1 MIIDTSGLSLVGRES
16 ELAVITDFLVRAAR
30 GGGTLRL
37 HGEPGIGKTALLDA
51 AVSTT
56 SAAST
61 RVVRAEGVEH
71 ASSTISSG
79 LNQVRLPLSGA
90 ARHLQDRLLAAVPGR
105 RPCRDH
111 AGRGLPN
118 SRHPQPRA
126 NAIAERFSRSRTCW
140 VVHAPVGIST
150 LRRECLDPGSGGVGG
165 SAAAMLVVP
174 ARRSAAWL
182 APRVGPSA
190 GDETGVYC

>member
-1 MIIDTSGLSLVGRES
+1 MTIDTSGLSLVGRES

-56 SAAST
+56 SAANT

-79 LNQVRLPLSGA
+79 LNQVLLPLSGGLELLSPAHRDALAVALGLAGGDLADRSRVAHA
-90 ARHLQDRLLAAVPGR
+90 ARP
-105 RPCRDH
+105 
-111 AGRGLPN
+111 
-118 SRHPQPRA
+118 PRA
-126 NAIAERFSRSRTCW
+126 
-140 VVHAPVGIST
+140 ST
-150 LRRECLDPGSGGVGG
+150 
-165 SAAAMLVVP
+165 
-174 ARRSAAWL
+174 ARRSTPGTPGNTAHPAGTSKPSS
-182 APRVGPSA
+182 APTGNRPSSPTLRPVTA
-190 GDETGVYC
+190 TT

>member
-30 GGGTLRL
+30 GGGVLRL

-79 LNQVRLPLSGA
+79 LNQVLLPLSGGRSSPTRSPARSGAGA
-90 ARHLQDRLLAAVPGR
+90 ATMP
-105 RPCRDH
+105 RPCWPWTTEFSAPTT
-111 AGRGLPN
+111 AGE
-118 SRHPQPRA
+118 RHSGTLQQVADLLGGPR
-126 NAIAERFSRSRTCW
+126 
-140 VVHAPVGIST
+140 
-150 LRRECLDPGSGGVGG
+150 SGWNQH
-165 SAAAMLVVP
+165 P
-174 ARRSAAWL
+174 
-182 APRVGPSA
+182 APRMPRPRLRWG
-190 GDETGVYC
+190 GR